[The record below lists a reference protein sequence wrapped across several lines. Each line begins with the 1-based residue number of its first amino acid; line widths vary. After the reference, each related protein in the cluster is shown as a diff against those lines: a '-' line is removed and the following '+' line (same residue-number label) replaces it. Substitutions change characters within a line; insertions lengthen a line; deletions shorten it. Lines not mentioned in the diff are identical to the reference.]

1 MPHRI
6 INCHLLYLTKNN
18 VIDIINSESYIVLE
32 LRVIVMNNVVESNDN
47 IHYIG
52 VVDENLRDSVCVQKI
67 DACSSFPYNN
77 LRHYH
82 MYYEFTMVYEGS
94 VVFDINNKAELHN
107 TGTIHLIRP
116 KDHHT
121 LISVGKVKYFVV
133 KFGKSAVSP
142 GIITLLENFNR
153 LPVLHTSEELCDEF
167 YEEFEQ
173 LHHVFAAAD
182 HNNSSDIARL
192 EVKLYLQLLLI
203 HFLNA
208 LKMMQPDEEQVEKRD
223 LIVSKIL
230 DYTRDHYKEDITL
243 TDVADY
249 VGLSKNYLSSYFRSA
264 MNMTYWNYLSQ
275 YRLDR
280 AMSLISSTA
289 EPVAQIAYACGF
301 NSYNTFIKAFRE
313 RYGITPTEYRKHIR

>member
-32 LRVIVMNNVVESNDN
+32 LRVIVMNNVVENNDN

-52 VVDENLRDSVCVQKI
+52 VVDENLRDGVCVQKI
-67 DACSSFPYNN
+67 DANSSCSYNN

-82 MYYEFTMVYEGS
+82 MYYEFTMIYEGS
-94 VVFDINNKAELHN
+94 VVFDINSKAEPHDA
-107 TGTIHLIRP
+107 GTIHLIRP

-121 LISVGKVKYFVV
+121 LITVGNFKYFVV
-133 KFGKSAVSP
+133 KFGKSSVSP
-142 GIITLLENFNR
+142 EIITLLENSNR
-153 LPVLHTSEELCDEF
+153 LPVLRPSEELCDEF
-167 YEEFEQ
+167 YNEFDR
-173 LHHVFAAAD
+173 LNDVFDAAD
-182 HNNSSDIARL
+182 QNNSDIARL

-208 LKMMQPDEEQVEKRD
+208 LKMIQPGEEQAEKRD
-223 LIVSKIL
+223 LIISKIL